1 MKNFIFCDPHL
12 FSGKNVY
19 NFLGNKLLHI
29 FFVINLANKK
39 NMKPILPKNTVVN
52 ELFEISDKY
61 LFNFNHQYTQQY
73 VLKNIKCQYTE
84 NSAFSY
90 YNSKNIYEYYLKK
103 LLIKL
108 NSRKKNLQSSIKQ
121 SKKQYQEAIN
131 FFQIKNNNE
140 NFFVKGHFWSYS
152 LMPKKEVLFD
162 YIKIKQDLIDNLK
175 NKFPDCESQD
185 TLCVHY
191 RSQDYYGH
199 LSEFFHKGIK
209 LPKSYYIKALEKI
222 NYKSYKK
229 IYCLSDNQFEFKEML
244 KNVEGFNKFKFVESD
259 SNIEDWLFI
268 YLCKNIIQSNSS
280 FCWTASLYNKERIIQ
295 PNNGYNYY
303 DNSDESSIPYDFKF
317 KNSQIVSF

>member
-1 MKNFIFCDPHL
+1 
-12 FSGKNVY
+12 
-19 NFLGNKLLHI
+19 
-29 FFVINLANKK
+29 
-39 NMKPILPKNTVVN
+39 
-52 ELFEISDKY
+52 
-61 LFNFNHQYTQQY
+61 
-73 VLKNIKCQYTE
+73 
-84 NSAFSY
+84 
-90 YNSKNIYEYYLKK
+90 
-103 LLIKL
+103 
-108 NSRKKNLQSSIKQ
+108 
-121 SKKQYQEAIN
+121 
-131 FFQIKNNNE
+131 
-140 NFFVKGHFWSYS
+140 
-152 LMPKKEVLFD
+152 MPKKEVLFD

-268 YLCKNIIQSNSS
+268 YLCKNIIKATLP
-280 FCWTASLYNKERIIQ
+280 FVDCKSL
-295 PNNGYNYY
+295 
-303 DNSDESSIPYDFKF
+303 
-317 KNSQIVSF
+317 